1 MRLNLMSQAGAAGA
15 TALQLPKA
23 SFRLPLVTAM
33 LTLEARDESSATQ
46 AQLNGECSLISR
58 LRWISRDGLR
68 QQQLGRGLW
77 RRTRGGADH
86 DTAIEGPQDFYSKTH
101 FAHKSDSRFSR

>member
-77 RRTRGGADH
+77 RRTRGQSKNRPFGDPRKAHWDRGA
-86 DTAIEGPQDFYSKTH
+86 GSN
-101 FAHKSDSRFSR
+101 